1 MWRDLRY
8 AVRSLRHSR
17 TFTLAA
23 IIALGLAIGVNAT
36 IFSLVDGLW
45 LRPSGFANVSRS
57 VRIFATTENTRFARW
72 SYPEYAALRASLAS
86 FSGVVACGRRGTFVP
101 SASGDPELALLNVVS
116 LNFFQT
122 LGVVPAHGRL
132 FGADDEA
139 ALETQPGVVLGHG
152 FWRRRFGADPSVIG
166 RTIRLGAGRPVMA
179 TILGVLPASFREL
192 DAAADR
198 DLWVPPVTWRHLG
211 NAEDFSNPGF
221 RWFDVIAVLR
231 PGMTV
236 RAANEELRA
245 VVSGLARDLPATS
258 TGRSARAVSDFDY
271 RMETGGT
278 NALALITL
286 VFFVVVITV
295 VNVANLMVSRGLSQG
310 REMAVRVALGAGRR
324 RLVGAQIAESVVLG
338 AAGTIAGLLLSLWL
352 IRLLPVLVVQPPGL
366 RAFFLFGVDGRVLG
380 FTIAVALV
388 VTVLTSLAPAYAML
402 RGDVAA
408 LVKTGPTTAPPA
420 RGRRRFGGALAIAQV
435 AVSLALLSSAGLLA
449 RSFLETGRTD
459 LGFAR
464 KPVLTAWVT
473 GGEIPRATT
482 EIAVQRLS
490 ALPGVTSVAL
500 AIRAPLSLSGGGL
513 AQRVQL
519 PGDAAAPRAG
529 DAPEVKFGAV
539 SANYFNTMGIRIVQ
553 GRAFTDVEER
563 SGESVIVVNEEF
575 ASRFLAE
582 GTRVGAVVRLEGPG
596 GAEHRVIGV
605 ARNVAINRI
614 DETPEPF
621 FYRPFWRDRHSEFTF
636 LVETTGDA
644 TVPVAAA
651 RDLLKAIDPRL
662 EPRQLVTMDQY
673 IRYSAGDYQATA
685 ALATALA
692 LIGLLLTAVGVYGVI
707 ASRTT
712 RRTREIGIRIALGA
726 TRWEVL
732 ALVLGDGGRVALY
745 GLLIGLPA
753 ALGTSQLLRTLLFG
767 VDPWDALAL
776 GGAMA
781 LLVLT
786 VLAATLVPA
795 WRAAR
800 LNPSM
805 TLRESP

>member
-1 MWRDLRY
+1 MWRDLLY
-8 AVRSLRHSR
+8 GVRSLRHSR

-45 LRPSGFANVSRS
+45 LRPSGFANVGRS

-72 SYPEYAALRASLAS
+72 SYPEYVALRDGTAS

-122 LGVVPAHGRL
+122 LGVVAAHGRL

-139 ALETQPGVVLGHG
+139 PLEEQPGVVLGHA

-166 RTIRLGAGRPVMA
+166 RTIRLGTGRPVIT
-179 TILGVLPASFREL
+179 TILAVLPPSFREL

-198 DLWVPPVTWRHLG
+198 DLWVPPATWRRLG
-211 NAEDFSNPGF
+211 NAEDFSDPGF

-295 VNVANLMVSRGLSQG
+295 VNVANLMVSRAVSQG

-324 RLVGAQIAESVVLG
+324 RLLGAQIAESVVLG
-338 AAGTIAGLLLSLWL
+338 AAGTIAGLLLALWL
-352 IRLLPVLVVQPPGL
+352 IRLLPALVVQPPGF
-366 RAFFLFGVDGRVLG
+366 RAVLLFGVDGRVLG
-380 FTIAVALV
+380 LTIALALT
-388 VTVLTSLAPAYAML
+388 VTVLTSLAPAYATL

-408 LVKTGPTTAPPA
+408 LVKTGPTTAPA
-420 RGRRRFGGALAIAQV
+420 GGRRRFGGALAIAQV

-449 RSFLETGRTD
+449 RSFLETGRSD

-539 SANYFNTMGIRIVQ
+539 SANYFDTMGIRIVQ
-553 GRAFTDVEER
+553 GRAFTDVDER

-582 GTRVGAVVRLEGPG
+582 STRVGAVVRIG
-596 GAEHRVIGV
+596 GAGGADHRVIGV
-605 ARNVAINRI
+605 ARNATINRI

-621 FYRPFWRDRHSEFTF
+621 FYQPFWRDRHAEFTF
-636 LVETTGDA
+636 LVETIGDDA
-644 TVPVAAA
+644 VPVAAA

-692 LIGLLLTAVGVYGVI
+692 TIGLLLTAVGVYGVI

-712 RRTREIGIRIALGA
+712 RRTRELGIRIALGA

-753 ALGTSQLLRTLLFG
+753 ALVTSQLLRTLLFG
-767 VDPWDALAL
+767 VEPWDALAL

-781 LLVLT
+781 LLGLT

-800 LNPSM
+800 LNPST